1 MVAFVIEPTFRR
13 ARHPEQ
19 KEQRR
24 AHLLATARASLVGGV
39 AVRALGLNEL
49 ARQAGMAKA
58 NVYTYFESREALL
71 LALLWDEWVQ
81 WFAGLGAAWRRRR
94 RRGDGL
100 DAVARLLARTLADAP
115 LLCELTAAL
124 PTVLEQNLSEAAIA
138 AFKQQS
144 LAFFMEIGQFLEGC
158 APALPAAAY
167 VDLIHDTAHAIV
179 ALYPATHPSPAAARA
194 LDDPQLAFFRRKF
207 EPELERF
214 IAALAQEHA
223 RRLAA
228 GSPRSRAQ
236 ASHAEGRRR
245 TSRATVAR
253 PNGA

>member
-1 MVAFVIEPTFRR
+1 MALVVNPTFRR
-13 ARHPEQ
+13 ARQPEQ

-24 AHLLATARASLVGGV
+24 AHLLSTARAALDGGV
-39 AVRALGLNEL
+39 ALRALGLNEL

-71 LALLWDEWVQ
+71 LALLWDEWAS
-81 WFAGLGAAWRRRR
+81 WYAGLGAAWRRCR

-100 DAVARLLARTLADAP
+100 DAVANVLARSLADAP

-138 AFKQQS
+138 AFKRQS
-144 LAFFMEIGQFLEGC
+144 LAFFVEIGHFLEGC
-158 APALPAAAY
+158 SPALPAAAY
-167 VDLIHDTAHAIV
+167 VELVHDAAHAIV
-179 ALYPATHPSPAAARA
+179 ALYPATHPAPAAASA
-194 LDDPQLAFFRRKF
+194 LDDPQLAFFRREFK
-207 EPELERF
+207 PELERF

-228 GSPRSRAQ
+228 GSPGSRAN
-236 ASHAEGRRR
+236 ASHAERPRRS
-245 TSRATVAR
+245 SRAAVAR
-253 PNGA
+253 PKGK